1 MDYSLQTEVILSV
14 TPALGHWATDRPR
27 RRYLPH
33 ALRAVIQDMES
44 GWITA
49 FKITLPDEGVI
60 SDVAEAKQILARL
73 QQL

>member
-1 MDYSLQTEVILSV
+1 
-14 TPALGHWATDRPR
+14 
-27 RRYLPH
+27 
-33 ALRAVIQDMES
+33 MES

>member
-1 MDYSLQTEVILSV
+1 MDY
-14 TPALGHWATDRPR
+14 G
-27 RRYLPH
+27 
-33 ALRAVIQDMES
+33 
-44 GWITA
+44 